1 MRKGYDYRLCREYH
15 SPVNVKRILK
25 QWVSYQDIEYSD
37 CQNLVIQLDSI
48 IHVDLEKV
56 GNTILFLGLFRA
68 LVFLIHVH
76 FCLPGAQI
84 AFALIENHMKF
95 H

>member
-1 MRKGYDYRLCREYH
+1 MTLVARPLVSLQNRVEQTLLSLHLFVGYM
-15 SPVNVKRILK
+15 
-25 QWVSYQDIEYSD
+25 
-37 CQNLVIQLDSI
+37 LDMG
-48 IHVDLEKV
+48 DGLTE
-56 GNTILFLGLFRA
+56 GLFRA